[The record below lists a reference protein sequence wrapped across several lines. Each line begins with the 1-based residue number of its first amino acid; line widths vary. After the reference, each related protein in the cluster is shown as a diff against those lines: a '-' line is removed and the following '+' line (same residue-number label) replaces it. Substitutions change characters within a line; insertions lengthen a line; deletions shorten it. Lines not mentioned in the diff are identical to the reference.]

1 MAVGGECSGTEMPW
15 TPPDRSRTKRPA
27 PTVRTPPPPRG
38 ATPRTKRAPVWMS
51 QYVGETDMMTNLGR
65 ISSARTPQTGDR
77 GGGSGGDG
85 LAVQDGGEVQ
95 GQGEEAGAG
104 GVEGVETEPPDT
116 TVGRCA
122 RWVEIRLHT
131 KRI

>member
-1 MAVGGECSGTEMPW
+1 MLKSIVELPCGGYIEL
-15 TPPDRSRTKRPA
+15 RPVFQ
-27 PTVRTPPPPRG
+27 P
-38 ATPRTKRAPVWMS
+38 
-51 QYVGETDMMTNLGR
+51 
-65 ISSARTPQTGDR
+65 
-77 GGGSGGDG
+77 
-85 LAVQDGGEVQ
+85 EVQ
-95 GQGEEAGAG
+95 VQGEEAGAG